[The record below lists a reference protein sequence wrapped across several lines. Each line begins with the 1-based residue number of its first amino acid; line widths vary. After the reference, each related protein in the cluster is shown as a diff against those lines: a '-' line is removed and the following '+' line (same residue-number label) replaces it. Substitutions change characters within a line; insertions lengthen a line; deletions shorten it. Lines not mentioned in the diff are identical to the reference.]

1 MPGSSLIW
9 TQTGAR
15 EKNWFPYHKFL
26 QKATQSR
33 LECLI
38 LASALLSL
46 QKQRAKKINPKPAW
60 FALLKEGCKVFLQ
73 WMKVKNESLIGH
85 SLIVSA

>member
-1 MPGSSLIW
+1 M
-9 TQTGAR
+9 
-15 EKNWFPYHKFL
+15 
-26 QKATQSR
+26 
-33 LECLI
+33 
-38 LASALLSL
+38 ASALLSL